1 MEELDLLVC
10 QEAAVAE
17 LLRLEAMLH
26 HLLVAPVVVEQH
38 LQYLDLLLLTQ
49 AEAAQQAI
57 LLLHYRQERA
67 AQEVVERV
75 AQEQAL
81 GQREAQTQGA
91 VVAAGIAAMAAQA
104 APAS

>member
-26 HLLVAPVVVEQH
+26 HLLVAPVVVEQY
-38 LQYLDLLLLTQ
+38 LQYLGLLLLTL
-49 AEAAQQAI
+49 AEVAQRVI
-57 LLLHYRQERA
+57 LLPHYQPERVV
-67 AQEVVERV
+67 QEVVERV

-104 APAS
+104 APVS